1 MKNFIDSVRAGKITK
16 DVLNVAHGHHA
27 AALAHMA
34 NVSYRLGK
42 KVSNDEIKERLST
55 NKAALETFD
64 HFVQNLADN
73 QIDVKTDLA
82 ACGPMLEFDPVTEKF
97 IGEFAEEANK
107 LATEEYVA
115 GFELPTIS

>member
-1 MKNFIDSVRAGKITK
+1 
-16 DVLNVAHGHHA
+16 
-27 AALAHMA
+27 
-34 NVSYRLGK
+34 
-42 KVSNDEIKERLST
+42 
-55 NKAALETFD
+55 
-64 HFVQNLADN
+64 VQNLADN